1 MGVPCL
7 KIQTSPRMTS
17 GHDSMRWRPDSGG
30 CGSRGMGTMR
40 TADVQPT
47 PVIPYKIKR
56 ES

>member
-1 MGVPCL
+1 
-7 KIQTSPRMTS
+7 
-17 GHDSMRWRPDSGG
+17 
-30 CGSRGMGTMR
+30 MGTMR